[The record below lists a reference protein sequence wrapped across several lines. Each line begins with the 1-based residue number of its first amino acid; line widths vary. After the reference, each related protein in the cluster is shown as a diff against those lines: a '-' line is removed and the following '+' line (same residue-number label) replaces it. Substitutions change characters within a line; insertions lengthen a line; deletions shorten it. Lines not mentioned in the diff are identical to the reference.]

1 MWQKREEE
9 QELPK
14 QTRYLLESDDCVRI
28 VEHQKRG
35 KSSSSPPI
43 AVERAKQRNESSHLN

>member
-1 MWQKREEE
+1 MWQKREE

-14 QTRYLLESDDCVRI
+14 QTRYLLETGDCVRI

-43 AVERAKQRNESSHLN
+43 AVERAKREMSRVI